1 MIADLSL
8 MPNSRKQCFTG
19 WIGCLAS
26 VLSSTACNAAETLRV
41 TVTAEHREIAILEA
55 FPVTVKFENVSHSPV
70 KLRGSM
76 FTGSEFGSVVVKRR
90 GDPEIVLHRPAY
102 VGVIGDINK
111 YKIDPGESYSTTF
124 TISCIFHKR
133 RNGSI
138 FDKAGRYQLWVEYD
152 DGEITAKSKP
162 ISFNVV
168 RPPATEEKALKLVK
182 ALEFPLGL
190 YEPDLIPYEH
200 TAEVH
205 AALEKIASDKDSV
218 IYANYARAS
227 LAWRHIMGAQMSYS
241 MPKRYDLQEEIA
253 EAERLLAAI
262 KNNKFTL
269 SKKVKELR
277 KQFEKLKANAQ
288 PQQDNK
294 KSDGSGNADGE
305 GSNKRDDLKDG

>member
-1 MIADLSL
+1 
-8 MPNSRKQCFTG
+8 MPNMMKHVFTRL
-19 WIGCLAS
+19 IDCLAL
-26 VLSSTACNAAETLRV
+26 VLLSPACNAAETLRV
-41 TVTAEHREIAILEA
+41 TVTAEHREIALLEA
-55 FPVTVKFENVSHSPV
+55 LPVTVKFENVSQSPV
-70 KLRGSM
+70 QLRGNI
-76 FTGSEFGSVVVKRR
+76 FSEDQYGLLVVKRK
-90 GDPEIVLHRPAY
+90 GDPEIVLHSPAY
-102 VGVIGDINK
+102 NGVSPYPVIHT
-111 YKIDPGESYSTTF
+111 IDPGKSYSTSF
-124 TISCIFHKR
+124 TISCIFHTR
-133 RNGSI
+133 RNTSI
-138 FDKAGRYQLWVEYD
+138 FDKAGRYQLWVEYY

-182 ALEFPLGL
+182 ALEFPVGL

-200 TAEVH
+200 TAKVH
-205 AALEKIASDKDSV
+205 AALEEIASDKDSV

-227 LAWRHIMGAQMSYS
+227 LAWRHIMGALRSYTY
-241 MPKRYDLQEEIA
+241 PKRYDLQEEIA

-277 KQFEKLKANAQ
+277 KQFKKLKANAQ